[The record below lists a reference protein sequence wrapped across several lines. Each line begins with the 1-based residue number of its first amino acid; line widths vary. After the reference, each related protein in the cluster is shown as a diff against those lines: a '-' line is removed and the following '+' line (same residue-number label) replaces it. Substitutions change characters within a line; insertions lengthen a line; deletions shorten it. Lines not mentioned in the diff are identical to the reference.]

1 MRLYGR
7 FLEMLGCTSRF
18 RVCVCVCVHMNTH
31 APPRL
36 AVFCGEGR
44 AALKW
49 KEPVSVD
56 KSGGLREPLV
66 TSC

>member
-1 MRLYGR
+1 M
-7 FLEMLGCTSRF
+7 CVC
-18 RVCVCVCVHMNTH
+18 VCVCVCVHMNTH
-31 APPRL
+31 APPWL
-36 AVFCGEGR
+36 AVFHGEGR

-56 KSGGLREPLV
+56 KSGGLRELLI

>member
-1 MRLYGR
+1 MEGSWRCLAAPVG
-7 FLEMLGCTSRF
+7 FVC
-18 RVCVCVCVHMNTH
+18 VCVCVCVHMNTH
-31 APPRL
+31 APPWL
-36 AVFCGEGR
+36 AVFHGEGR

-56 KSGGLREPLV
+56 KSGGLRELLI